1 MRPMNILLNQQSLS
15 LPEGARL
22 ADALALQALRPP
34 YAVAVNTQFVPRAQ
48 YAQRLLSEGDR
59 VEVVSPV
66 TGG

>member
-1 MRPMNILLNQQSLS
+1 MNILLNQQPLV
-15 LPEGARL
+15 LAEGASL
-22 ADALALQALRPP
+22 ADALALQSLRPP

-48 YAQRLLSEGDR
+48 YAARPLQDGDR

>member
-1 MRPMNILLNQQSLS
+1 MNILLNQQPLS
-15 LPEGARL
+15 LPEGANL

-34 YAVAVNTQFVPRAQ
+34 YAVAVNTRFVPRAHH
-48 YAQRLLSEGDR
+48 AAHALHEGDR

>member
-1 MRPMNILLNQQSLS
+1 MNILLNQQPLT
-15 LPEGARL
+15 LTEGASL

-48 YAQRLLSEGDR
+48 YAARPLSEGDR
-59 VEVVSPV
+59 VEIVSPV

>member
-1 MRPMNILLNQQSLS
+1 MNILLNQQPLT
-15 LPEGARL
+15 LPEGASL
-22 ADALALQALRPP
+22 ADALAQQALRPP

-48 YAQRLLSEGDR
+48 YAARPLQDGDR

>member
-1 MRPMNILLNQQSLS
+1 MNILLNQQPLA
-15 LPEGARL
+15 LPEGASL
-22 ADALALQALRPP
+22 AEALALQALRPP

-48 YAQRLLSEGDR
+48 YAARPLQDGDR

>member
-1 MRPMNILLNQQSLS
+1 MNILLNQQPLA
-15 LPEGARL
+15 LAEGASL
-22 ADALALQALRPP
+22 ADALALQSLRPP

-48 YAQRLLSEGDR
+48 YATRPLQEGDR

>member
-1 MRPMNILLNQQSLS
+1 MNILLNQQPLS
-15 LPEGARL
+15 LPAGASL

-48 YAQRLLSEGDR
+48 YANRPLSEGDR
-59 VEVVSPV
+59 VEIVSPV

>member
-1 MRPMNILLNQQSLS
+1 MNILLNQKSLP
-15 LPEGARL
+15 LPEGASL

-48 YAQRLLSEGDR
+48 YAQWLLSEGDR

>member
-1 MRPMNILLNQQSLS
+1 MNILLNQQPLA
-15 LPEGARL
+15 LPEGASL

-48 YAQRLLSEGDR
+48 YAARPLQDGDR

>member
-1 MRPMNILLNQQSLS
+1 MNILLNQHPMH
-15 LPEGARL
+15 LPDDATL

-34 YAVAVNTQFVPRAQ
+34 YAVAVNTQFVPRAH
-48 YAQRLLSEGDR
+48 YAQRCLQEGDR

>member
-1 MRPMNILLNQQSLS
+1 MNILLNQQPLA
-15 LPEGARL
+15 LPEGANL

-48 YAQRLLSEGDR
+48 YAARPLQDGDR

>member
-1 MRPMNILLNQQSLS
+1 MNILLNQQPLV
-15 LPEGARL
+15 LAEGASL

-48 YAQRLLSEGDR
+48 YAARPLHEGDR

>member
-1 MRPMNILLNQQSLS
+1 MNILINQQPLV
-15 LPEGARL
+15 LPPHASL
-22 ADALALQALRPP
+22 ADALARQALRPP

-48 YAQRLLSEGDR
+48 YAQTPLHEGDR

>member
-1 MRPMNILLNQQSLS
+1 MNILLNQQPLA
-15 LPEGARL
+15 LPEGASL

-48 YAQRLLSEGDR
+48 YAARPLHDGDS

>member
-1 MRPMNILLNQQSLS
+1 MNILLNQQPLA
-15 LPEGARL
+15 LPEGASL

-48 YAQRLLSEGDR
+48 YAARPLQDGDR
-59 VEVVSPV
+59 VEAVSPV

>member
-1 MRPMNILLNQQSLS
+1 MNILLNQQPLA
-15 LPEGARL
+15 LAEGASL

-48 YAQRLLSEGDR
+48 YAARPLHEGDR

>member
-1 MRPMNILLNQQSLS
+1 MNILLNQQPLA
-15 LPEGARL
+15 LAEGASL
-22 ADALALQALRPP
+22 ADALALQSLRPP

-48 YAQRLLSEGDR
+48 YAARPLHEGDR